1 MSATLVLRTVKG
13 APLTNLEVDNN
24 FSNLNAFGDVV
35 SANVGV
41 LTNLSTTA
49 KDNTVVAINEVYTR
63 SANASV
69 MDTGTVN
76 VSLLPTSGV
85 VAATYGNATNI
96 PVIVVDTYGRITSA
110 SNVTVVGGVSSVGGA
125 TGAVSNAQILSAF
138 STAVAPGTSGNVL
151 TSNGTN
157 WVSSAAAGGGA
168 TITGETAS
176 SSTYYPVF
184 TTTTSGTLSAANVST
199 SKLYFTPSSGT
210 LNATVFNSLSDASQ
224 KTDVET
230 VTNAVQTVNLLTGVE
245 FVWADTGKKSAGVIA
260 QELETI
266 LPHLVETNYE
276 GFKSVNY
283 SGIIA
288 YLIEANKELAARV
301 VALENK

>member
-85 VAATYGNATNI
+85 TPATYGNATNI

-125 TGAVSNAQILSAF
+125 TGDVSNAQLYASFEA
-138 STAVAPGTSGNVL
+138 SVPPGTSGNVL
-151 TSNGTN
+151 TSDGSDWISQAPAASGT
-157 WVSSAAAGGGA
+157 

-184 TTTTSGTLSAANVST
+184 TTTSSGSMTAANVAT
-199 SKLYFTPSSGT
+199 SKLYFTPSTGT

-224 KTDVET
+224 KTNIQT

-245 FVWADTGKKSAGVIA
+245 FVWKETGTKSAGVIA
-260 QELETI
+260 QEMENI
-266 LPHLVETNYE
+266 LPHLVETNYQ

-288 YLIEANKELAARV
+288 YLIEAVKQLDSRV
-301 VALENK
+301 KQLEGK